1 MLKVIDKSL
10 CNGCTACKQV
20 CPKNCITFERDEN
33 GFLYPVIDSERCINC
48 NLCKKTC
55 PVLNKGENAEKQVNA
70 FAVINKNDSE
80 RQDSSSGG
88 VFSLLAKYVLSKN
101 GVVFGASFDENFV
114 VKHLY
119 IEKES
124 DLYKLRK
131 SKYVQSEIN
140 DTFLKTKDFLEQ
152 GRLVLFTGTP
162 CQIGGLLSYLK
173 KPYDNLITQDVI
185 CHGVPSPKVWQKYLE
200 TKLNNG
206 KIYNIS
212 FRDKRLSWKNYL
224 FTIEYQ
230 DKIESESLSEN
241 PYMQL
246 FLKNV
251 ILRESC
257 YNCAFKDKFRN
268 SDITLADFWGIDN
281 VCKDF
286 NDDKGVSLVIVNSNK
301 GENLF
306 NDIKSDLIYNQTDF
320 EKAISYNPAMTNSV
334 KINKNRQKFFNKLDK
349 VDFKKLSIKYTKQ
362 SKFTI
367 FINIFKSLIK
377 RILKKLKGER

>member
-20 CPKNCITFERDEN
+20 CPKNCITFKRDEN

-48 NLCKKTC
+48 NLCQKTC

-70 FAVINKNDSE
+70 FAVINKNESE

-88 VFSLLAKYVLSKN
+88 VFSLLAKYVLSRN
-101 GVVFGASFDENFV
+101 GVVFGASFDESFN
-114 VKHLY
+114 VKHIY
-119 IEKES
+119 VETEN

-131 SKYVQSEIN
+131 SKYVQSEID
-140 DTFLKTKDFLEQ
+140 DTFLKAKDFLEQ

-162 CQIGGLLSYLK
+162 CQIGGLQSFLK
-173 KPYDNLITQDVI
+173 KSYENLITQDII
-185 CHGVPSPKVWQKYLE
+185 CHGVPSPKVWKKYLE
-200 TKLNNG
+200 TKLKKG
-206 KIYNIS
+206 EIKNIS
-212 FRDKRLSWKNYL
+212 FRDKVTGWKQYSTTFIYNGK
-224 FTIEYQ
+224 T
-230 DKIESESLSEN
+230 DSEIYSKN

-268 SDITLADFWGIDN
+268 SDITLADFWGVDN

-286 NDDKGVSLVIVNSNK
+286 NDDKGVSLVITNSNK
-301 GENLF
+301 GEKIF
-306 NDIKSDLIYNQTDF
+306 SDIKDSLIYKQTDF
-320 EKAISYNPAMTNSV
+320 EKSISYNPAMTSSV
-334 KINKNRQKFFNKLDK
+334 KTNKNRQKFFNRLDK
-349 VDFKKLSIKYTKQ
+349 VDFEKLSIKYTKQ

-367 FINIFKSLIK
+367 FINRFKSLIK